1 MKLNSGSFTDGS
13 AISGEFAFAV
23 PNATNHVSLS
33 SNRNPHLTWED
44 APKGTRS
51 FALIVHDPD
60 VPSKGDDV
68 NQEGREVPAS
78 LPRVNFYHWL
88 LWDIPASIRSIA
100 PGDQS
105 NGVKAHGKPG
115 PDAPAGWKHGINS
128 YTGWF
133 AGDPNMKGNYYGY
146 DGPCPPWNDSIVHHY
161 IFTVYALDVERL
173 EVKGEATPEN
183 VEAALKGHVLA
194 EAKLTGTYSLN
205 PRLVNAG

>member
-1 MKLNSGSFTDGS
+1 MKLTSGSFRDGEV
-13 AISGEFAFAV
+13 ISGEFAFAV
-23 PNATNHVSLS
+23 PNAVNHVSLS
-33 SNRNPHLTWED
+33 SNRNPHLAWEG
-44 APKGTRS
+44 APEGTRS

-68 NQEGREVPAS
+68 NQEGREIPAS

-88 LWDIPASIRSIA
+88 LWDIPASTKAIA
-100 PGDQS
+100 PGDHS

-115 PDAPAGWKHGINS
+115 PDSPGGWKHAINS

-133 AGDPNMKGNYYGY
+133 AGDPNMKGDYYGY

-161 IFTVYALDVERL
+161 VFTLYALDVEQL
-173 EVKGEATPEN
+173 QVNGEATTEN
-183 VEAALKGHVLA
+183 VQAALKGHVLA

-205 PRLVNAG
+205 PRIQKG